1 MKNVE
6 PWDVES
12 LHLEETARKDFDE
25 GSSVDP
31 EGYPSSPDSDKIP
44 FAGDQTA
51 PRNAEQQKIAQGANS
66 RDTGTDHSVST
77 CGDLM
82 SSGST
87 SNDSTESATAD
98 PWAEGDFFISSPS
111 FLLPKMQDS
120 DELGSWALEM
130 EKEYVR
136 MELVAKYTPL
146 PPLLSMEE

>member
-6 PWDVES
+6 L
-12 LHLEETARKDFDE
+12 LHLEQTAPQDFVE

-31 EGYPSSPDSDKIP
+31 DGYPSSPDSGMIP
-44 FAGDQTA
+44 FAADQMA
-51 PRNAEQQKIAQGANS
+51 PLNFEQQKIDQGGNS
-66 RDTGTDHSVST
+66 RDTGADHFVPT

-87 SNDSTESATAD
+87 SKDITESATTD

-130 EKEYVR
+130 EKEYAR
-136 MELVAKYTPL
+136 MELVATYTPPL
-146 PPLLSMEE
+146 PPLSMEE

>member
-1 MKNVE
+1 ME
-6 PWDVES
+6 PRDVES
-12 LHLEETARKDFDE
+12 LHLEQTAPKYFAE
-25 GSSVDP
+25 LSSVDP
-31 EGYPSSPDSDKIP
+31 EGYPSSPDSGMISVT
-44 FAGDQTA
+44 ADQMA
-51 PRNAEQQKIAQGANS
+51 PLNDEQQKIDQGANS
-66 RDTGTDHSVST
+66 RDTGADHSVST

-130 EKEYVR
+130 EKEYSR
-136 MELVAKYTPL
+136 MELVATYTPPP
-146 PPLLSMEE
+146 PPL

>member
-6 PWDVES
+6 L
-12 LHLEETARKDFDE
+12 LHLEQTAPKDFAE

-31 EGYPSSPDSDKIP
+31 EGYPSSPDSGKIP
-44 FAGDQTA
+44 FAADQTA
-51 PRNAEQQKIAQGANS
+51 PQNGEQQKIAQGANS
-66 RDTGTDHSVST
+66 RDTGADHFVS

-87 SNDSTESATAD
+87 SKDITLTATAD

-130 EKEYVR
+130 EKEYAR
-136 MELVAKYTPL
+136 MELVATYTP
-146 PPLLSMEE
+146 PPLPL